1 MVCLFVDGIDE
12 KMRQNAVLGKLGE
25 NVAAQIFFLDDQADH
40 DIIFTECG
48 NRVRTVG
55 VDQKYLVLLK
65 GNGSAVD
72 HLGTGPGIDI
82 IDFYIGM
89 NVFRYRIEPGI
100 PFDCDMGLRGWE
112 TGAVLGHGVR
122 KVIRII
128 RIRPASGSWG

>member
-25 NVAAQIFFLDDQADH
+25 NMTPQIFLLDDQTDH
-40 DIIFTECG
+40 DVIFTERRDG
-48 NRVRTVG
+48 VRAVG
-55 VDQKYLVLLK
+55 VDQKHLVFLK

-82 IDFYIGM
+82 VDFYIGM
-89 NVFRYRIEPGI
+89 NMFRYRVEPGI
-100 PFDCDMGLRGWE
+100 PFDCDMGLRGRE
-112 TGAVLGHGVR
+112 AGSVLGHGVR

-128 RIRPASGSWG
+128 RIRSASGS